1 MDQLGHVRTFLMVA
15 DLRSFAKAAQR
26 LGLARSTVT
35 TQVQGLEE
43 ELGVS
48 LINRTSRRISLTAEG
63 ERFHRR
69 ARELLRDLSQLED
82 EIRSRS
88 GKVEGDI
95 RIEMSESI
103 ANALIIP
110 RLPEFMTQYPDV
122 DLHIML
128 SERAVDLES
137 DGIDVALMLSSLDA
151 IEYRYRDY
159 GRCNLVMAASPAYV
173 ARHGLPRHPN
183 DLAKHRLIDFFDAQS
198 GRAYDWTLN
207 KGRETI
213 RLAAPE
219 RLVVNNTRAGLT
231 CALAGLGIYEDL
243 DFLVDRALAEG
254 RLVRVL
260 PDWHRAGPHIVTI
273 YRNFQTVPAQ
283 VQAFLDFLDKVL
295 AEKR

>member
-1 MDQLGHVRTFLMVA
+1 MVA

-35 TQVQGLEE
+35 TQVQSLEE

-48 LINRTSRRISLTAEG
+48 LINRTSRRISLTREG

-69 ARELLRDLSQLED
+69 ARELLRELSQLES
-82 EIRSRS
+82 EMRARS

-95 RIEMSESI
+95 RIELSESI
-103 ANALIIP
+103 ANALVIP
-110 RLPEFMTQYPDV
+110 RLSEFIAAYPDV
-122 DLHIML
+122 DLHILL
-128 SERAVDLES
+128 SERAVDLEA
-137 DGIDVALMLSSLDA
+137 DGIDVALVLSNLEA

-159 GRCNLVMAASPAYV
+159 GRCNFVMAASPAYV

-183 DLAKHRLIDFFDAQS
+183 ELSKHRLIDFLDGAT
-198 GRAYDWTLN
+198 GRPYDWLLE
-207 KGRETI
+207 KGRETF

-231 CALAGLGIYEDL
+231 CALAGLGLYEDL

-260 PDWHRAGPHIVTI
+260 PDWQRAGPHIVAL
-273 YRNFQTVPAQ
+273 YRNFQTVPPQ
-283 VQAFLDFLDKVL
+283 VQAFLDFLDGVL
-295 AEKR
+295 EELRP